1 MNLTEYLRRIGF
13 DATARADLAT
23 LRELQRAHVHTV
35 PFENIDV
42 QLRRPV
48 TLNTEEMY
56 AKVVEGRRGG
66 WCYELNGLMGWA
78 LGEIGFEVMRV
89 SAGVMR
95 ESLGDQ
101 QLGNHLCL
109 LVRLDRPYL
118 VDVGFGS
125 SLVEPLALEQG
136 SREDWPYHVSLEEV
150 GDGYW
155 RFTEQEQAAPFSF
168 DFKPVPADE
177 SLLDAKCSYQQ
188 THSASP
194 FVQNL
199 VAKRRDTD
207 AYLTLRGRVFT
218 SVGTAG
224 TQKIVLDSASELLAC
239 LRERFTLDVP
249 DVAALWPAI
258 CERHD
263 QRDGRKVSH
272 LARDAAWNPHER

>member
-78 LGEIGFEVMRV
+78 LGEIGFDVMRV

-263 QRDGRKVSH
+263 AVFNKPR
-272 LARDAAWNPHER
+272 A

>member
-1 MNLTEYLRRIGF
+1 MNLTDYLKRVGF
-13 DATARADLAT
+13 DGTPRADLAT
-23 LRELQRAHVHTV
+23 LRALQRAHVHTV

-48 TLNTEEMY
+48 SLNKEEIY
-56 AKVVEGRRGG
+56 EKIVRRRRGG

-78 LGEIGFEVMRV
+78 LREIGFDVMRV

-95 ESLGDQ
+95 DSLGDQ

-125 SLVEPLALEQG
+125 SLLAPLALEQG
-136 SREDWPYHVSLEEV
+136 SREDWPYRVAVEEV
-150 GDGYW
+150 AEGYW

-168 DFKPVPADE
+168 DFKPSAADE
-177 SLLDAKCSYQQ
+177 SLLDAKCLYQQ

-199 VAKRRDTD
+199 VAKRRVTD
-207 AYLTLRGRVFT
+207 AYFTLRGRVFT
-218 SVGTAG
+218 NVGAAG
-224 TQKIVLDSASELLAC
+224 TQKTVLNSPSELLAC
-239 LRERFTLDVP
+239 LRERFDLDVP
-249 DVAALWPAI
+249 AVASLWPAI
-258 CERHD
+258 CERHEAVFNSP
-263 QRDGRKVSH
+263 RT
-272 LARDAAWNPHER
+272 